1 MAAYRRLGRLQDC
14 LTVLGLMRQH
24 GVRPSDISF
33 GIIQQACRGHLDAT
47 AEVRQVLRLMED
59 MKVAPST
66 FNYNA
71 LIVTYADAGQFTN
84 ALQVG
89 NRLREASISWDQY
102 TYQHLLRAAVT
113 AGQAELT
120 VRLLNQMRSD
130 GLRPMASH
138 YLTVFLG
145 LAQAGYYEDAL
156 RIFERL
162 QKTNRCSTQAYNV
175 MLGIHGRRGNMEA
188 ARELLESMQEAALQ
202 PDVWSYRILLEGYYF
217 EGDFE
222 AVLDLED
229 TINRHRDR
237 LQLVA
242 KDPKATPA
250 AREVAEKELENQ
262 TLGSP
267 RHEIS
272 TSLD

>member
-1 MAAYRRLGRLQDC
+1 
-14 LTVLGLMRQH
+14 MRQH

-59 MKVAPST
+59 MEVAPST

-89 NRLREASISWDQY
+89 NRLREASIPWDQY

-130 GLRPMASH
+130 GLRPLASH

-145 LAQAGYYEDAL
+145 LAQAGYYEDAE
-156 RIFERL
+156 RIFQRL
-162 QKTNRCSTQAYNV
+162 LKTKRCSTQAFNV
-175 MLGIHGRRGNMEA
+175 MLGIYGRRGNMQA
-188 ARELLESMQEAALQ
+188 AKELLESMHEVALA
-202 PDVWSYRILLEGYYF
+202 PDVWSYRILLEGYSF
-217 EGDFE
+217 EGEFDE
-222 AVLDLED
+222 VLDLED
-229 TINRHRDR
+229 TINGHRER

-242 KDPKATPA
+242 RDPKTTSA
-250 AREVAEKELENQ
+250 AREAAEKELENQ
-262 TLGSP
+262 TL
-267 RHEIS
+267 RS
-272 TSLD
+272 T